1 MRAFIVLR
9 AHETKIRPSHIVDE
23 EEHDVGFGSKS
34 GNKKDKQAKGKS
46 PHRPTNKKGK
56 LRGPY
61 TVFYENGHKKLEGT
75 YKYRDSVLDGYFIT
89 YHENGQEHQSAYLW
103 KESIDGVMTESDEEG
118 RLIKYREYEK
128 GRFSG
133 YYNEEEELVEVQ
145 GGYPNWEGYYD
156 EIEEVLVA
164 LPPATEIE
172 RKAIDNF
179 NKLDG

>member
-1 MRAFIVLR
+1 
-9 AHETKIRPSHIVDE
+9 
-23 EEHDVGFGSKS
+23 
-34 GNKKDKQAKGKS
+34 
-46 PHRPTNKKGK
+46 
-56 LRGPY
+56 
-61 TVFYENGHKKLEGT
+61 
-75 YKYRDSVLDGYFIT
+75 
-89 YHENGQEHQSAYLW
+89 
-103 KESIDGVMTESDEEG
+103 MTESDEEG

-164 LPPATEIE
+164 LPPVTEIE
-172 RKAIDNF
+172 RKALDNF

>member
-1 MRAFIVLR
+1 MSDHPEISIDDLIEKNGVWFKKYSRKPFTGKAEQFFTNGKLK
-9 AHETKIRPSHIVDE
+9 KI
-23 EEHDVGFGSKS
+23 G
-34 GNKKDKQAKGKS
+34 
-46 PHRPTNKKGK
+46 TYKKGK